1 MNTSVPD
8 SLHYCIS
15 LYWAVATLT
24 STGYGDY
31 SATNTIEMIYSIF
44 VMIFGKL
51 MFGFIL
57 GSIASTL
64 ANLESQRVLFEDK
77 LSSIK
82 VFVLALCMHMYCN
95 IFMRIHLLLCHV
107 IFSLALHV

>member
-1 MNTSVPD
+1 MYYYIIIVYVGFVDGNAPQ
-8 SLHYCIS
+8 SLHYCDS

-31 SATNTIEMIYSIF
+31 SATNTQEIIYATL
-44 VMIFGKL
+44 VMVVGKL

-64 ANLESQRVLFEDK
+64 ANLEMQRVMFEEK

-82 VFVLALCMHMYCN
+82 VQYKNNVAMIIESC
-95 IFMRIHLLLCHV
+95 
-107 IFSLALHV
+107 

>member
-1 MNTSVPD
+1 MDSGLLLIVLFYITGLVDTNAPK
-8 SLHYCIS
+8 SLHYCDS

-31 SATNTIEMIYSIF
+31 YATNTQEIIYATL
-44 VMIFGKL
+44 VMIIGKL

-64 ANLESQRVLFEDK
+64 ANLEMQRVMFEEK
-77 LSSIK
+77 LSSVK
-82 VFVLALCMHMYCN
+82 VEY
-95 IFMRIHLLLCHV
+95 
-107 IFSLALHV
+107 